1 MPVAVPLV
9 NSVICSGYWNHAVL
23 VMTCTVTPP
32 TADPVWLA
40 IVPLTV
46 TVEFGPGT
54 VGVIPVTATAS
65 ERC

>member
-1 MPVAVPLV
+1 M
-9 NSVICSGYWNHAVL
+9 VL
-23 VMTCTVTPP
+23 VMTCTVAPP

-46 TVEFGPGT
+46 TVEFGPGI
-54 VGVIPVTATAS
+54 VGVILVMATAS